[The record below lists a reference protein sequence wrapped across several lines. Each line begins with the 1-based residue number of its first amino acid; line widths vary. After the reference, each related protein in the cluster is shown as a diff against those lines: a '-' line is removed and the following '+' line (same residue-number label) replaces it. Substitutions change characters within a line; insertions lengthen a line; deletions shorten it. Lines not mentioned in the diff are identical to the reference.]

1 MAGFPWD
8 GLLTGFASVL
18 GSGIDYLQQSRQHQ
32 WDIERQNQTWARED
46 SAVQRRAADL
56 SAAGMN
62 PILAAGGAAQT
73 SAPIRTDVPGAT
85 MGANI
90 QQAVA
95 AQTALMRQRADIATT
110 AAQKQLIDLQAENED
125 LKNKPYKDA
134 LKLNPEIQVDDT
146 PIGGGVKK
154 MKFADF
160 MAYKA
165 AQEMAY
171 DYDAKTWDNKALNYT
186 YNNKI
191 ADFNFRNLTNEQ
203 LAHDLRINKN
213 FDIRSRDEK
222 VSGLLDLMQRQ
233 LARTGAP
240 YASALGGMVD
250 KIGTALTTGSGL
262 SFQLGGKK

>member
-1 MAGFPWD
+1 MIDSLIAG
-8 GLLTGFASVL
+8 L
-18 GSGIDYLQQSRQHQ
+18 GSLGAGVANWFAQSRQHQ
-32 WDIERQNQTWARED
+32 WDIERQNQTWNRED
-46 SAVQRRAADL
+46 TAVQRRAADL

-62 PILAAGGAAQT
+62 PVLAAGGAAQT
-73 SAPIRTDVPGAT
+73 SAPIRSEMPGASI
-85 MGANI
+85 GSDI
-90 QQAVA
+90 QSAA
-95 AQTALMRQRADIATT
+95 LAQTALMRQRADIATS

-125 LKNKPYKDA
+125 LKSKPYKDA
-134 LKLNPEIQVDDT
+134 MKMNPEIQVDDT

-171 DYDAKTWDNKALNYT
+171 DYDAKTWDNKALSYT

-222 VSGLLDLMQRQ
+222 VSGLFDLMQRQ

-240 YASALGGMVD
+240 YASALGGMID
-250 KIGTALTTGSGL
+250 KIGTSLTSGSGL
-262 SFQLGGKK
+262 SFQIGGKR